1 MKSILLAFIVA
12 VTLLGCTAEKEK
24 IAVDQCL
31 RRETFNEM
39 LKNRPSGDDDVIS
52 KFAFEAYL
60 MSRRPAHLIKPECFG
75 DD

>member
-1 MKSILLAFIVA
+1 MKTIIIAFIVA
-12 VTLLGCTAEKEK
+12 VTLLGCTSEKK

-52 KFAFEAYL
+52 KFAFEAYN